1 MHIVSV
7 CCIFMLYIKSRW
19 VTALS
24 AANTYPI
31 KFELKYKKCRKHM
44 LLILAQQD
52 KKKKI
57 WLMEKWLKAHKGS
70 RLQIAIIEIAHK
82 WDKSTWNPCKGP
94 LWKVSVCTIINLQ
107 VGDCFTSLVS
117 FSIQVGDCCKKYIV
131 LKKKTV
137 C

>member
-19 VTALS
+19 VTALL

-31 KFELKYKKCRKHM
+31 KFELKYKKCRKYM

-52 KKKKI
+52 QKKI

-82 WDKSTWNPCKGP
+82 WDKSTWNSCKGP
-94 LWKVSVCTIINLQ
+94 LWKVSVCTIINL
-107 VGDCFTSLVS
+107 LLR
-117 FSIQVGDCCKKYIV
+117 IV
-131 LKKKTV
+131 LSGGLLHFS
-137 C
+137 CFILNSGWWLLQINA